1 MSIFAWIVIV
11 AVSIFAVLV
20 VIGLL
25 CIAADEGDVYDEQ
38 ECRATV
44 ERSNGLE
51 DDEIVS
57 GFGEEQLAAVNRKL
71 KQYNE
76 MIDRVYGLSESE
88 IGFSDEQLEI
98 IDRQLNQFNELV
110 DSINDEYGL
119 SEERED
125 G

>member
-1 MSIFAWIVIV
+1 MSIFAWIVLIAIV
-11 AVSIFAVLV
+11 IFAVLV
-20 VIGLL
+20 VIGLC